1 MNPVD
6 RRLLGVSLSSLA
18 LSVVLILWGSD
29 YTRPGNAM
37 PLTPLAADSLTPAKQ
52 RRLPDNTY
60 LTYPEWFLVFSPRE
74 YAAYAREH
82 TATDFPFL
90 GHLAQFWTGYA
101 QTNRQAQPYGFNFDY
116 HLMNFIIGASTTAEF
131 LVKASY
137 EATVGRV
144 SDALSFGAMTEED
157 KFSARQSADYAKLLD
172 TKAWYDYP
180 YFDDLAS
187 LWRLPLFGSGVVRK
201 WERRYILT
209 TDYAFKG
216 VYGHLMYQAARASYE
231 PEVPQTA
238 LLDNQGQMH
247 SLPRYQAFQD
257 DALVLAR
264 QGVQFQEIAGNR
276 QGIMVCYQTPAG
288 TPQIPEGTALLFTQ
302 PLLTQPQ
309 LQRVVLRVP
318 IDQLHRV
325 LQEIPVEHVF
335 DF

>member
-1 MNPVD
+1 MNEVD
-6 RRLLGVSLSSLA
+6 RRLLGATLSSLA
-18 LSVVLILWGSD
+18 LSVGLILLGSD
-29 YTRPGNAM
+29 YIRSGEAVPLQPA
-37 PLTPLAADSLTPAKQ
+37 PAEVLTPEKQ
-52 RRLPDNTY
+52 RRKPDNTY

-74 YAAYAREH
+74 YAAFVREH
-82 TATDFPFL
+82 TPTDFPYL
-90 GHLAQFWTGYA
+90 GHLAQFWSGYA
-101 QTNRQAQPYGFNFDY
+101 VANRQAQPYGFNFDY

-144 SDALSFGAMTEED
+144 SDALALGGMTDED
-157 KFSARQSADYAKLLD
+157 RFSARQSADYAKLLD

-180 YFDDLAS
+180 YFDDLKG
-187 LWRLPLFGSGVVRK
+187 LWRLPVLGAGFLRK
-201 WERRYILT
+201 WERRYILS

-231 PEVPQTA
+231 PEVPQTT
-238 LLDNQGQMH
+238 LVDSTGKLH

-257 DALVLAR
+257 GALALAR

-276 QGIMVCYQTPAG
+276 QGIMLCYQAPAG
-288 TPQIPEGTALLFTQ
+288 TPQVPQGGALLFTQ
-302 PLLTQPQ
+302 PLLTQPA

-318 IDQLHRV
+318 IDQLHRI
-325 LQEIPVEHVF
+325 LPELPVEHVF

>member
-1 MNPVD
+1 MNELD
-6 RRLLGVSLSSLA
+6 RRLLGVTLSSLA
-18 LSVVLILWGSD
+18 LSVALMLWGSD
-29 YTRPGNAM
+29 YTRSGQATPLQPVPAEA
-37 PLTPLAADSLTPAKQ
+37 LTPEKQ
-52 RRLPDNTY
+52 RRKPDNTY

-74 YAAYAREH
+74 YAAFVREH
-82 TATDFPFL
+82 TPTDFPYL
-90 GHLAQFWTGYA
+90 GHLAQFWSGYA
-101 QTNRQAQPYGFNFDY
+101 VANRQAQPYGFNFDY

-144 SDALSFGAMTEED
+144 SEALALGAMTDED
-157 KFSARQSADYAKLLD
+157 RFSARQSADYAKLLD

-180 YFDDLAS
+180 YFDDLKG
-187 LWRLPLFGSGVVRK
+187 LWRLPALGAGFLRK
-201 WERRYILT
+201 WERRYILS

-238 LLDNQGQMH
+238 LVDSTGKLH

-257 DALVLAR
+257 GALALAR

-276 QGIMVCYQTPAG
+276 QGIMLCYQAPAG
-288 TPQIPEGTALLFTQ
+288 TPQVPQGGALLFTQ
-302 PLLTQPQ
+302 PLLTQPA

-318 IDQLHRV
+318 IDQLHRI
-325 LQEIPVEHVF
+325 LPELPVEHVF

>member
-1 MNPVD
+1 MSRLD
-6 RRLLGVSLSSLA
+6 RQLLGASLASLA
-18 LSVVLILWGSD
+18 LSVVLMLWGSD
-29 YTRPGNAM
+29 YTRPAKAP
-37 PLTPLAADSLTPAKQ
+37 PLTPLEAESLTPVKQ

-74 YAAYAREH
+74 YAAYVREH
-82 TATDFPFL
+82 TPTDFPYL

-101 QTNRQAQPYGFNFDY
+101 EANRQARPYGFNFDY

-144 SDALSFGAMTEED
+144 SQALAWGEMTDED
-157 KFSARQSADYAKLLD
+157 KFSARQSADYARLLD

-180 YFDDLAS
+180 YFDDLKG
-187 LWRLPLFGSGVVRK
+187 LWRLPVFGPGFLRK
-201 WERRYILT
+201 LERRYILT

-216 VYGHLMYQAARASYE
+216 IYGHLMYQAARASYE

-238 LLDNQGQMH
+238 LLDSQGRLH

-257 DALVLAR
+257 EALALAK
-264 QGVQFQEIAGNR
+264 QGMQFQEIAGNR
-276 QGIMVCYQTPAG
+276 QGIMVCYQAPAG
-288 TPQIPEGTALLFTQ
+288 TLQLPEGSTLLFSQ

-309 LQRVVLRVP
+309 IQRVVLRVP
-318 IDQLHRV
+318 IDQLHRI
-325 LQEIPVEHVF
+325 LQQIPVEHVF

>member
-1 MNPVD
+1 MENLD
-6 RRLLGVSLSSLA
+6 RRLLGLSLSSLA
-18 LSVVLILWGSD
+18 LSAVLMLWGSD
-29 YTRPGNAM
+29 YTRPGQAPPLVPASYE
-37 PLTPLAADSLTPAKQ
+37 PLTPVKQ

-74 YAAYAREH
+74 YAAYVREH
-82 TATDFPFL
+82 TPTDFPFL

-101 QTNRQAQPYGFNFDY
+101 VANRQAQPYGFNFDY

-144 SDALSFGAMTEED
+144 SEALAFGGTTDED
-157 KFSARQSADYAKLLD
+157 RFSARQSADYARLLD

-180 YFDDLAS
+180 YFDDLKG
-187 LWRLPLFGSGVVRK
+187 LWRLPVFGSGFLRK
-201 WERRYILT
+201 LERRYILS

-238 LLDNQGQMH
+238 LVDSKGEMH

-264 QGVQFQEIAGNR
+264 QGVRFQEIAGNR
-276 QGIMVCYQTPAG
+276 QGIMVCYQAPAG
-288 TPQIPEGTALLFTQ
+288 EPKVPEGTTLMFTQ

-309 LQRVVLRVP
+309 LQRVVLRVS

-325 LQEIPVEHVF
+325 LQELPVEHVF

>member
-1 MNPVD
+1 MIRLD
-6 RRLLGVSLSSLA
+6 RQLLGVSLSSLA
-18 LSVVLILWGSD
+18 LSVGLMLWGSD
-29 YTRPGNAM
+29 YTRPARAV
-37 PLTPLAADSLTPAKQ
+37 PLTPVVSESLTPIKQ

-74 YAAYAREH
+74 YATYAREH
-82 TATDFPFL
+82 TPTDFPYL

-101 QTNRQAQPYGFNFDY
+101 EANRQAQPYGFNFDY

-144 SDALSFGAMTEED
+144 SDALSFGGMTEED

-180 YFDDLAS
+180 YFEDLAG
-187 LWRLPLFGSGVVRK
+187 LWRLPALGAGFVRK

-238 LLDNQGQMH
+238 LVDTQGQLH

-257 DALVLAR
+257 DALRLAR
-264 QGVQFQEIAGNR
+264 QGVQFREIAGNR
-276 QGIMVCYQTPAG
+276 QGIMVCYQAPAG
-288 TPQIPEGTALLFTQ
+288 NPQIPEGAALLFTQ

-318 IDQLHRV
+318 IDQLHRI
-325 LQEIPVEHVF
+325 LQELPVEHVF

>member
-1 MNPVD
+1 M
-6 RRLLGVSLSSLA
+6 
-18 LSVVLILWGSD
+18 LWGSD
-29 YTRPGNAM
+29 YTRPGEA
-37 PLTPLAADSLTPAKQ
+37 PPLAPASYEPLTPAKQ

-74 YAAYAREH
+74 YAAYVREH
-82 TATDFPFL
+82 RPTDFPYL
-90 GHLAQFWTGYA
+90 GHLVQFWTGYA
-101 QTNRQAQPYGFNFDY
+101 VANRQAQPYGFNFDY

-144 SDALSFGAMTEED
+144 SDALAFGGMSDED
-157 KFSARQSADYAKLLD
+157 RFSARQSADYAKLLD

-180 YFDDLAS
+180 YFDDLKG
-187 LWRLPLFGSGVVRK
+187 LWRLPVFGWGFLRK
-201 WERRYILT
+201 WERRYILS

-238 LLDNQGQMH
+238 LIDSQGEY

-257 DALVLAR
+257 EALALAR

-276 QGIMVCYQTPAG
+276 QGIMVCYQAPAGLEGAPDRRRFDVHQLLTPAS
-288 TPQIPEGTALLFTQ
+288 ITASGVTSA
-302 PLLTQPQ
+302 
-309 LQRVVLRVP
+309 
-318 IDQLHRV
+318 HRPTAPHPSGIFRRTR
-325 LQEIPVEHVF
+325 L
-335 DF
+335 